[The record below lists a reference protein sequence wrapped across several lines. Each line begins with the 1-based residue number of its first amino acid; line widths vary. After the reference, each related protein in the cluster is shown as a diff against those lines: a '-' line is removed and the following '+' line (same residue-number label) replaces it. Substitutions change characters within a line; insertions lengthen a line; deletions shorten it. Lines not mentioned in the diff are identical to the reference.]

1 MPIGKGK
8 GKGKGKSK
16 SRGIALQESFGTVV
30 AKVVEVTE
38 QEEQVKVDRVIIAV
52 GPGFAVSPDGLKAQ
66 MGSGVY
72 GLTAALYDEVSLNRG
87 RISQGN
93 FDTYNMLRMPNAP
106 VIETHI
112 INSDA
117 NGGGAGK
124 PSVPGT
130 APALTNA
137 IYAATGTRVRDLPVS
152 KYEFDVEFREEN
164 NLSSKSGIVVARASA
179 MLEIKLIEWL
189 AQGRCRSLFR
199 CC

>member
-1 MPIGKGK
+1 MPI
-8 GKGKGKSK
+8 GKSK

-38 QEEQVKVDRVIIAV
+38 QEEQMKVDRVVVAV
-52 GPGFAVSPDGLKAQ
+52 GPGFAVSLDGLKAQ

-93 FDTYNMLRMPNAP
+93 FDTYNRLRMPNAP

-152 KYEFDVEFREEN
+152 KWEFDVEFREEN
-164 NLSSKSGIVVARASA
+164 NLSSKSGIAVARASA

-189 AQGRCRSLFR
+189 AQGRCRSLSR

>member
-1 MPIGKGK
+1 VPIGK

-38 QEEQVKVDRVIIAV
+38 QEEQMKVDRVVVAV
-52 GPGFAVSPDGLKAQ
+52 GPGFAVSLDGLKAQ

-93 FDTYNMLRMPNAP
+93 FDTYNRLRMPNAP

-152 KYEFDVEFREEN
+152 K
-164 NLSSKSGIVVARASA
+164 
-179 MLEIKLIEWL
+179 
-189 AQGRCRSLFR
+189 
-199 CC
+199 